1 MNELKNED
9 IHKIK
14 WRAATEREKE
24 DILSWG
30 AAISKRRKADNLF
43 EKVKEVL
50 IIIASIL
57 LGIFFGGVSFFYIF
71 IDKNGLDTEMECFFI
86 CISIVSIL
94 TAGWSIINFR
104 SFFRN
109 DELCLAMIRSG
120 KIQVTDVTL
129 VDKER
134 DDGEC
139 YMKVCYSNGTTDV
152 WACDERDYKEADL
165 SATLIVIKY
174 PGKKVEGFYD
184 KRDVHLVRNYIMQ

>member
-1 MNELKNED
+1 
-9 IHKIK
+9 
-14 WRAATEREKE
+14 
-24 DILSWG
+24 
-30 AAISKRRKADNLF
+30 
-43 EKVKEVL
+43 
-50 IIIASIL
+50 
-57 LGIFFGGVSFFYIF
+57 
-71 IDKNGLDTEMECFFI
+71 
-86 CISIVSIL
+86 
-94 TAGWSIINFR
+94 
-104 SFFRN
+104 
-109 DELCLAMIRSG
+109 MIRSG